1 VHIDFQGSST
11 CTSHPFLIPPP
22 LIVVEK
28 ILRFDLNKPARLI
41 CSAQTQF
48 KRKSVEG
55 KSIVAHVYNHELF
68 M

>member
-22 LIVVEK
+22 LIAVEK
-28 ILRFDLNKPARLI
+28 ISRFDLNKSARFI
-41 CSAQTQF
+41 CSAQPQF

>member
-22 LIVVEK
+22 LIAVEK
-28 ILRFDLNKPARLI
+28 ISRFYLNKSARLI

-48 KRKSVEG
+48 KRKSVVG
-55 KSIVAHVYNHELF
+55 KCIVAHVCNHELF